1 MGGELIPQ
9 PQVEEKRRFWT
20 FVGIGVAIVIIVV
33 AAFGLQ
39 TWVSLHL
46 LRQHGRLLLRLDAF
60 EARAGDPAG
69 QTTRQRGTADATV
82 TYLDGKI
89 TNTGDKTVTR
99 VLVQA
104 TFKNS
109 LGQVVQRETLA
120 INVLTTGGPYPDV
133 VDLSAAP
140 LAPGQT
146 RPFRITVEGSISAD
160 WNHELPDLQFV
171 QVVTR

>member
-9 PQVEEKRRFWT
+9 PQVEEKSRFWT

-33 AAFGLQ
+33 AALA
-39 TWVSLHL
+39 VI
-46 LRQHGRLLLRLDAF
+46 GRSGRP
-60 EARAGDPAG
+60 GPAPPPAYSAYLKLSELKMSAAENFVG
-69 QTTRQRGTADATV
+69 ATV

-160 WNHELPDLQFV
+160 WNRELPDLQFV
-171 QVVTR
+171 QVATK